1 MIRFEQLKETPLH
14 LGITDRTGGVSQGVY
29 GGMNTNFYNP
39 EQFEM
44 VCQDIKIAIEVLGLT
59 GKIIVAT
66 RQTHSNHI
74 LKIDENTDFQ
84 KLDEI
89 DVKHTALSEYR
100 LYSSPDTDA
109 LMTNRKDVILMTFY
123 ADCVPLYIFDPVNE
137 AVAIIH
143 SGWRGTSNKIAADA
157 IEEMKH
163 YYGSEAEHLLAGV
176 GQSAGKCCYEVDEPV
191 KALFRKHFSE
201 RDMMFFFKIRENGK
215 YLIDLKKANELI
227 FLENGL
233 KSDHIEINPACTICE
248 SDLYHSHRKANG
260 GKRGSMSQ
268 LCQLIKG

>member
-1 MIRFEQLKETPLH
+1 MIKFEQLKATNLH

-39 EQFEM
+39 EQFETA
-44 VCQDIKIAIEVLGLT
+44 CQDLKIAIDALGLT

-84 KLDEI
+84 ILDEI

-143 SGWRGTSNKIAADA
+143 SGWRGTSNKIATDVLK
-157 IEEMKH
+157 EMKYCYH
-163 YYGSEAEHLLAGV
+163 SEAEHLLAGV

-191 KALFRKHFSE
+191 KTLFKKRFSE
-201 RDMMFFFKIRENGK
+201 RDMMCFFEPKDNGR
-215 YLIDLKKANELI
+215 YFIDLKKANELI
-227 FLENGL
+227 FIENGL
-233 KSDHIEINPACTICE
+233 KSNHIEINSACTICE
-248 SDLYHSHRKANG
+248 SELYHSHRKAKG

-268 LCQLIKG
+268 LCQIIK